1 MESKYYRIEEVAIRT
16 GLTKRAIRYYE
27 DIKLIKPVRTESSY
41 RMYTEEDVEKI
52 IRIRELRD
60 TLGFSLNEVRD
71 IFELEMDLKSIFRGE
86 KQDKELVNKSK
97 EIVKEQIKLVE
108 EKQKILNR
116 AMSKYKEL
124 LERLEELDAANNILM
139 EDTK

>member
-1 MESKYYRIEEVAIRT
+1 MESKYYRIEEVATRT

-52 IRIRELRD
+52 VRIRELRD

-97 EIVKEQIKLVE
+97 EIIKEQIKLVE
-108 EKQKILNR
+108 GKQIILNR
-116 AMSKYKEL
+116 AMNKYKEL
-124 LERLEELDAANNILM
+124 LERLEELDRS
-139 EDTK
+139 K

>member
-1 MESKYYRIEEVAIRT
+1 MESKYYRIEEVATRT

-52 IRIRELRD
+52 VRIRELRD

-86 KQDKELVNKSK
+86 KQDVELVNKSK
-97 EIVKEQIKLVE
+97 EIIKEQIKLVE
-108 EKQKILNR
+108 GKQKILNR
-116 AMSKYKEL
+116 AMNKYEEL
-124 LERLEELDAANNILM
+124 LERLEELDRS
-139 EDTK
+139 K

>member
-1 MESKYYRIEEVAIRT
+1 MESKYYRIEEVATRT

-52 IRIRELRD
+52 VRIRELRD

-86 KQDKELVNKSK
+86 KQDVELVNKSK
-97 EIVKEQIKLVE
+97 EIIKEQIKLVE
-108 EKQKILNR
+108 GKQKILNR
-116 AMSKYKEL
+116 AMNKYKEL
-124 LERLEELDAANNILM
+124 LERLEELDRS
-139 EDTK
+139 K

>member
-1 MESKYYRIEEVAIRT
+1 MESKYYRIEEVATRT

-52 IRIRELRD
+52 VRIRELRD

-97 EIVKEQIKLVE
+97 EIIKEQIKLVE
-108 EKQKILNR
+108 GKQKILDR
-116 AMSKYKEL
+116 AMNKYKEL
-124 LERLEELDAANNILM
+124 LERLEELNRS
-139 EDTK
+139 K

>member
-1 MESKYYRIEEVAIRT
+1 MESKYYRIEEVATRT

-97 EIVKEQIKLVE
+97 EIIKEQIKLVE

-116 AMSKYKEL
+116 AMNKYKEL
-124 LERLEELDAANNILM
+124 LERLEDLDAANNILM
-139 EDTK
+139 EDIK

>member
-1 MESKYYRIEEVAIRT
+1 MESKYYRIEEVATRT

-41 RMYTEEDVEKI
+41 RMYTEENVEKI

-86 KQDKELVNKSK
+86 KQDKELVSKSK
-97 EIVKEQIKLVE
+97 EIIKEQIKLVE
-108 EKQKILNR
+108 GKQKILDR
-116 AMSKYKEL
+116 AMNKYKEL
-124 LERLEELDAANNILM
+124 LERLEALDRS
-139 EDTK
+139 K